1 MDINEIKDPT
11 FLKQL
16 NYKEMNTLAKDIRS
30 FIIEN
35 VSQTGG
41 HLSSNLGTREL
52 IMALHRVFDAPL
64 DRFLFDVG
72 HQAYTHKILTG
83 RAKQVSHFA
92 FLSRTFWL
100 FKNV

>member
-41 HLSSNLGTREL
+41 HLSSRNS
-52 IMALHRVFDAPL
+52 RVNYD
-64 DRFLFDVG
+64 
-72 HQAYTHKILTG
+72 LT
-83 RAKQVSHFA
+83 SCF
-92 FLSRTFWL
+92 
-100 FKNV
+100 

>member
-1 MDINEIKDPT
+1 MKLKIRT

-41 HLSSNLGTREL
+41 HFSSNLGTVEL
-52 IMALHRVFDAPL
+52 IMTLHRVFDAPL

-83 RAKQVSHFA
+83 RAKQFRTLRSYQG
-92 FLSRTFWL
+92 LSGYLKMF
-100 FKNV
+100 